1 LFSPA
6 EWNLYFM
13 LSTAIVRLPTLSIG
27 SALGRALFVM
37 DGPHRRIV
45 RRNLAFAYPECS
57 PERRRKLALRVFEN
71 YGVNL
76 LELFQMGF
84 MHPEDVARRVRF
96 FGIENFR
103 DALLRK
109 RGVIAVSAHLG
120 SWELGMQALPC
131 VFGTHLTGVAKKFKS
146 NFVENWIH
154 SVRTRFG
161 NAILYKRD
169 SLADMTR
176 ILRKGGI
183 LAILVDMARRKD
195 GVDVRFFGKK
205 ATATPAVA
213 MLALRCRSAVVPTF
227 CVRERDGAIGIHVE
241 PEVEM
246 KRTQDLRA
254 DLVANTQRITDVV
267 ERMVRRHPEQW
278 FWLMRRWK
286 EHYPQLY
293 Q

>member
-1 LFSPA
+1 
-6 EWNLYFM
+6 
-13 LSTAIVRLPTLSIG
+13 
-27 SALGRALFVM
+27 M
-37 DGPHRRIV
+37 DWPHRRIV

-57 PERRRKLALRVFEN
+57 LDERQQLALRVFKN

-84 MHPEDVARRVRF
+84 MRPEDVARRVRF
-96 FGIENFR
+96 YGIENFR

-109 RGVIAVSAHLG
+109 RGMIAVSAHLG
-120 SWELGMQALPC
+120 SWELGVQALPC
-131 VFGTHLTGVAKKFKS
+131 VFGMQLTAVAKKFKS
-146 NFVENWIH
+146 NFVERRIH
-154 SVRTRFG
+154 SARTRFG
-161 NAILYKRD
+161 NAILYKKD
-169 SLADMTR
+169 SLADMTK
-176 ILRKGGI
+176 ILRRGGI

-195 GVDVRFFGKK
+195 GVEVRFFGKK

-213 MLALRCRSAVVPTF
+213 MLALRCRSAVIPTF
-227 CVRERDGAIGIHVE
+227 CIRERDGVIGIHIE
-241 PEVEM
+241 PEIEM

-286 EHYPQLY
+286 EHYPHLY
-293 Q
+293 E